1 MTTGLSV
8 RDLLIRGMLAGL
20 FAGILALA
28 FAVVF
33 GEPEV
38 DNAIA
43 VEEANAA
50 AEEASA
56 PVDHTHDEDASAI
69 TRDTQKTVGLATGLA
84 VYGIAVGGVFALVFA
99 TVQGRVVSL
108 RPRATSTLLGAAAF
122 VTIAVV
128 PYIKYPATP
137 PAVGDPDTIER
148 RTALY
153 LAMIAISLAAAI
165 FATQAGRSLVRR
177 LGGWNA
183 ALAGGAIYI
192 VLVAAAQV
200 LLPTVNEV
208 AGFPADILW
217 RFRLASLGTH
227 LVLWTT
233 LGLAFG
239 ALVERALLPA
249 ANQRKQPAAASI

>member
-1 MTTGLSV
+1 MPRSLTP
-8 RDLLIRGMLAGL
+8 RDLLVRGMLAGL
-20 FAGILALA
+20 LAGILALA

-50 AEEASA
+50 AQQAAAPAEHTRDEED
-56 PVDHTHDEDASAI
+56 PTI
-69 TRDTQKTVGLATGLA
+69 TRDTQKTVGLATGLG

-99 TVQGRVVSL
+99 AVQGRILTL
-108 RPRATSTLLGAAAF
+108 RPRATSAVLGAAAF
-122 VTIAVV
+122 AIVAAA
-128 PYIKYPATP
+128 PYVKYPATP
-137 PAVGDPDTIER
+137 PAVGDPDTIEK

-153 LAMIAISLAAAI
+153 VAMIAISLAAAVVS
-165 FATQAGRSLVRR
+165 TQLGRSLVQK

-183 ALAGGAIYI
+183 AIAGGAAYI
-192 VLVAAAQV
+192 VIVAAAQL

-208 AGFPADILW
+208 SEFSADILW

-233 LGLAFG
+233 LGLVFG
-239 ALVERALLPA
+239 ALVERALVPA
-249 ANQRKQPAAASI
+249 RAGEARQAAVST